1 MAKFIIE
8 QVSLHRNVY
17 VVEAETEADARK
29 VASVADDNWQAWL
42 GHLDVDVNEYSDE
55 RIAYFK
61 NKDYFWDGVSY
72 KDADGFLA
80 YIHPSGDL
88 VEPKEILIK

>member
-17 VVEAETEADARK
+17 VVEAETEAEARK

-80 YIHPSGDL
+80 YIHPSGEL